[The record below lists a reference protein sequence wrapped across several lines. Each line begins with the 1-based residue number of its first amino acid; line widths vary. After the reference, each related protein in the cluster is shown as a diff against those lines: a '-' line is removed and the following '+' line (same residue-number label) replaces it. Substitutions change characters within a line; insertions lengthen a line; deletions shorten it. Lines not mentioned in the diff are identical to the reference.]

1 MEIEL
6 EISPQLCLFGFD
18 FYYKDQE
25 YDYNEVGVYF
35 FIFKL
40 KFTWE

>member
-40 KFTWE
+40 KLTWE